1 MHKFIRPLAGSASL
15 IGAALLSPL
24 QAQAQAQAPTR
35 IDFEAP
41 SLAGLYNPGET
52 FSNAGYLMTPGVDFG
67 VVGMAGDLGSV
78 APSGN
83 ATQFYFNSNDGDLL
97 LTRGGGRSFSLDGFS
112 IAFVPLDPA
121 PVSAPE
127 IVFIVDA
134 TKANGDRLALY
145 FPFGSGSGTSHPFT
159 TYDAA
164 LTFAGLVDLTQVDF
178 YACTLTAA
186 GPCQTATQNN
196 GQFAIDD
203 ILVSAA
209 VPEPASVA
217 LMALGLLGLCV
228 GLRSRRSARADWR

>member
-1 MHKFIRPLAGSASL
+1 MHKFIRPLAGSATL
-15 IGAALLSPL
+15 IGAALLSPV
-24 QAQAQAQAPTR
+24 QASTR

-41 SLAGLYNPGET
+41 GLAGLYNPGET

-97 LTRGGGRSFSLDGFS
+97 LTHGAGRSFSLDGFS

-134 TKANGDRLALY
+134 TK
-145 FPFGSGSGTSHPFT
+145 P
-159 TYDAA
+159 
-164 LTFAGLVDLTQVDF
+164 
-178 YACTLTAA
+178 
-186 GPCQTATQNN
+186 TATSWRCT
-196 GQFAIDD
+196 F
-203 ILVSAA
+203 
-209 VPEPASVA
+209 
-217 LMALGLLGLCV
+217 
-228 GLRSRRSARADWR
+228 RSAPAAATATRSPPTTQRIPSPAWST

>member
-1 MHKFIRPLAGSASL
+1 MHKFIRPLAGSVTL
-15 IGAALLSPL
+15 IGAVLLLLL
-24 QAQAQAQAPTR
+24 QAQAQASTR
-35 IDFEAP
+35 IDFEAAG
-41 SLAGLYNPGET
+41 LAGLYKPGET
-52 FSNAGYLMTPGVDFG
+52 FSNGGYLMTPGVDFG
-67 VVGMAGDLGSV
+67 VVGMARDLGSV

-97 LTRGGGRSFSLDGFS
+97 LTRGGYRSFSLDGFS

-145 FPFGSGSGTSHPFT
+145 FPFGSSSGTSQPFT

-164 LTFAGLVDLTQVDF
+164 PSFAGLVDLTQVYF

-228 GLRSRRSARADWR
+228 GLRSRRSVRSD

>member
-1 MHKFIRPLAGSASL
+1 MHKFIRPLAGSATL
-15 IGAALLSPL
+15 IGAVLLL
-24 QAQAQAQAPTR
+24 QAQAQAQVPTR

-41 SLAGLYNPGET
+41 GLAGLYKPGET
-52 FSNAGYLMTPGVDFG
+52 FSDAGYLMTPGVDFG

-83 ATQFYFNSNDGDLL
+83 ATQFYFNSRDGGLL
-97 LTRGGGRSFSLDGFS
+97 LTRGAGRSFSLDGFS
-112 IAFVPLDPA
+112 IAFVPLHPA

-134 TKANGDRLALY
+134 TKANGDKLALY
-145 FPFGSGSGTSHPFT
+145 FPFGSGTSGGNSHPFT
-159 TYDAA
+159 TYDASHA
-164 LTFAGLVDLTQVDF
+164 FAGLVDLTQVDF

-228 GLRSRRSARADWR
+228 GLRSRRGVRSD